1 MAVLNGTTELTP
13 RMDYGAYN
21 AETTGKQYF
30 EIADAWRGEY
40 REVNEDGL
48 VTTVNKG
55 LSACFCVAQN
65 TSVFSR

>member
-1 MAVLNGTTELTP
+1 M
-13 RMDYGAYN
+13 
-21 AETTGKQYF
+21 

-65 TSVFSR
+65 TSVFSRWAISFEPGQ